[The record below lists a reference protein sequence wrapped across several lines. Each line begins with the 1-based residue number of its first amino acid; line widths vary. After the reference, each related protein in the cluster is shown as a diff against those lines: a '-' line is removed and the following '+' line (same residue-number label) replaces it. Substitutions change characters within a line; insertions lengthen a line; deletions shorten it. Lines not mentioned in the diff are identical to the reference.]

1 MKLKTLAKVG
11 SVTLVT
17 ALGLAACGSSN
28 SSSQSGSTKTLNWQ
42 ESANLPTL
50 DPSNATDHIS
60 AETLNNSNEGLLMVG
75 KDNKIEPG
83 VAKSYTVSKDGKT
96 YTFNLRK
103 SKWSNGSEVTAK
115 DFVYGIQRTAN
126 PKTASQ
132 YSYLLDHVANYEA
145 VSKKQMPVSS
155 LGVKAEGN
163 YKLVITLSKPQS
175 YFKYIASMTPLYPQ
189 SQKVVEKYGKAYG
202 TKSADQVYNGPFK
215 VTGWTGTND
224 KWTLTRNKYYYN
236 NSKTKLDKINFIV
249 SKDAGTTLNQYQ
261 AGKFDVATLSG
272 KQQVNN
278 FKNSPELHELPQAA
292 TFYLEMNQKSNPV
305 LKNANIRKAISL
317 SLDRKSLTSDVL
329 GDGSFPAKGLVPTKL
344 SSYKGT
350 DFADASESK
359 DATANDVSY
368 NLTEAKKYW
377 AKGLKEVG
385 KKSVSLTLLADDTP
399 AGTKTTEALQSNLT
413 KLPGLKITNQNLPF
427 KTRLSYSQSG
437 KFDLVVSAWIA
448 DYPDPITFLDLFT
461 SDNAY
466 NNGHWKNAKYDQY
479 INEAEGKNA
488 NNAGERWKDLVNAEK
503 TLMSDDGIVPL
514 YQQVQPQVRKD
525 KVQGLEY
532 STTGAGF
539 NFRDAYLK

>member
-28 SSSQSGSTKTLNWQ
+28 SSSESGSTKTLTWQ

-50 DPSNATDHIS
+50 DPSKATDNVS
-60 AETLNNSNEGLLMVG
+60 MRTLNNSNEGLLMVG
-75 KDNKIEPG
+75 NDNKVQPG
-83 VAKSYTVSKDGKT
+83 VAKSYSVSKDGKT

-103 SKWSNGSEVTAK
+103 SKWSDGSELTAK

-132 YSYLLDHVANYEA
+132 YSYLLDHVKNYEA

-175 YFKYIASMTPLYPQ
+175 YFKYIVAMSPLYPQ
-189 SQKVVEKYGKAYG
+189 SEKAVKKYGSAYG
-202 TKSADQVYNGPFK
+202 TKSADQVYNGPYK

-224 KWTLTRNKYYYN
+224 SWTLTRNKDYYN
-236 NSKTKLDKINFIV
+236 NSKTKLDKVKFTV

-278 FKNSPELHELPQAA
+278 FKNSPQLHDLKQSSMW
-292 TFYLEMNQKSNPV
+292 YLEMNQKSNPV
-305 LKNANIRKAISL
+305 LKNENIRKAISL
-317 SLDRKSLTSDVL
+317 AIDRKALTKDVL
-329 GDGSFPAKGLVPTKL
+329 GDGSTPAKGLVPTGLASHDGK
-344 SSYKGT
+344 
-350 DFADASESK
+350 DFADAAEDSNE
-359 DATANDVSY
+359 TTNDVSY
-368 NLTEAKKYW
+368 NLAEAKKYW

-385 KKSVSLTLLADDTP
+385 KKSVSLGLLADDTP
-399 AGTKTTEALQSNLT
+399 TATKNTEAIQSDLT

-427 KTRLSYSQSG
+427 KTRLTNSQNG
-437 KFDLVVSAWIA
+437 KFDLVLSGWNG

-466 NNGHWKNAKYDQY
+466 NNGHWKNAEYDKYVSD
-479 INEAEGKNA
+479 AEGKDA
-488 NNAGERWKDLVNAEK
+488 NNAGKRWDDLVNAEK
-503 TLMSDDGIVPL
+503 VLMDNAGIVPL
-514 YQQVQPQVRKD
+514 YQPVLSQVRKD
-525 KVQGLEY
+525 NVKGLEY
-532 STTGAGF
+532 STTGPGF
-539 NFRDAYLK
+539 NFRDTYIK